1 MELEQLKQQWDIIH
15 AKLDEQ
21 QIINKRLMENTV
33 TQKIDFINN
42 YNWIGIILAI
52 VIIPIVIFLGKTRH
66 IENGLLVFT
75 VCMLVFFTILGI
87 YKALQ
92 FKKINSFKNN
102 ILDTEKIITQHE
114 KISFW
119 YYVITLVIVVSFLIV
134 FGLTYYEI
142 LVAYKRHWILIAA
155 FTLAVIG
162 GIGEMKW
169 YLKKIKNLHQS
180 ISDLKEFEK
189 EE

>member
-1 MELEQLKQQWDIIH
+1 MELEQLKQQWDILH

-21 QIINKRLMENTV
+21 HIINKKLMENAV

-42 YNWIGIILAI
+42 YNWFGIILGI
-52 VIIPIVIFLGKTRH
+52 VIIPIVIFIGKTRQV
-66 IENGLLVFT
+66 ENGLLVFAT
-75 VCMLVFFTILGI
+75 GMLIFFVIFGL

-92 FKKINSFKNN
+92 FKKTNSFKNN
-102 ILDTEKIITQHE
+102 ILDTEKIITKHE
-114 KISFW
+114 RITLW
-119 YYVITLVIVVSFLIV
+119 YYLITIVVVVSFLIT

-155 FTLAVIG
+155 FTFAVIG
-162 GIGEMKW
+162 SIGEMKW
-169 YLKKIKNLHQS
+169 YLRKIKSLQQS

-189 EE
+189 E